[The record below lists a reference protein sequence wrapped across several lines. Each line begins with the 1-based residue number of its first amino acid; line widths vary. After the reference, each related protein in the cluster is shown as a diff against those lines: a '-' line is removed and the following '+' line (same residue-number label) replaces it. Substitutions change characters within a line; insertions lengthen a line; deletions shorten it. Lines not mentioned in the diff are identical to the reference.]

1 MTTNISESALSGLKE
16 AAGETDKLLFQSG
29 LADFFSRLFT
39 PQEFTSRLLERSFS
53 QTLGGVELAL
63 MVALMV
69 GTWWLA
75 DFLNN
80 RHSGSEPLTGWR
92 HILRRLLWPFFML
105 IAAVVAVLVWNMF
118 GLRAVWL
125 RFLVLAANWMML
137 IRLVMAVLHTALPA
151 HRLSDM
157 LERVVSSLLWVAFL
171 AWVSGLD
178 DIIINWMKNLSIP
191 LGSTQ
196 LSLWMVFTGILWISV
211 IMVLAMWLAKLI
223 QGRLMAS
230 THLDASLKM
239 MLSNIV
245 GIVFGALAIL
255 IALPIVGIDLT
266 VLSVFG
272 GALGVGIGFGL
283 QKIASNYISGFM
295 ILGDRSIRPGDRL
308 TVNGFTGYVTK
319 ISARFVVLRSA
330 TGAEAL
336 IPNETFV
343 TNTVINESY
352 TSKALWQGLDIQVSY
367 DSDIVRA
374 MEIMVEAAKKQSRV
388 DQEKAPNAVLTN
400 FGADGIDLRVGFW
413 VKDPENGFAGLF
425 SAILLDIWR
434 GFNAEGID
442 FPYPQREVRI
452 LQDEEKPDTEA
463 IQKAASKARESTY
476 TDPAVNAGLGDAN
489 EADRAQRAADSREAL
504 KTAQSESGRG

>member
-1 MTTNISESALSGLKE
+1 MTDSAAQTALSGLPN

-29 LADFFSRLFT
+29 LADFFVRLFT

-53 QTLGGVELAL
+53 QTLGWVELAL
-63 MVALMV
+63 MLGLMAAA
-69 GTWWLA
+69 WWL
-75 DFLNN
+75 
-80 RHSGSEPLTGWR
+80 SGIVNSRFVRNDISGWP
-92 HILRRLLWPFFML
+92 HIVRRLMWPVLML
-105 IAAVVAVLVWNMF
+105 AAALLAVFVWNTL

-125 RFLVLAANWMML
+125 RFLILSANWMIL
-137 IRLVMAVLHTALPA
+137 IRLIMAVLHTALPA
-151 HRLSDM
+151 HRLSGL
-157 LERVVSSLLWVAFL
+157 LERTVSALLWVSFL

-178 DIIINWMKNLSIP
+178 DMIVNWMKNLSIP
-191 LGSTQ
+191 LGSAQ
-196 LSLWMVFTGILWISV
+196 LSLWMVFTGILWVSV
-211 IMVLAMWLAKLI
+211 IMVLAMWLAKLV
-223 QGRLMAS
+223 QRRLIAS
-230 THLDASLKM
+230 AHLDPSLKI

-374 MEIMVEAAKKQSRV
+374 MEIMVEAAKKQERV
-388 DQEKAPNAVLTN
+388 DQEKAPSAVLTN

-425 SAILLDIWR
+425 SAILIDIWH

-442 FPYPQREVRI
+442 FPYPQREIRI
-452 LQDEEKPDTEA
+452 LQNEEKPDA
-463 IQKAASKARESTY
+463 ASIQKAAAKARESTY

-489 EADRAQRAADSREAL
+489 EADRAQRAASQAVPAAPAQADSR
-504 KTAQSESGRG
+504 